1 MLKKSLP
8 LLLCLSLSV
17 SSVSAAELT
26 ANQAVTTQAQTQAPA
41 GEYKPFKSAVLQE
54 EAERASV
61 TKIPV
66 GNAYIPAGTELTI
79 ELTSTVSSKT
89 LKKGDPLPLKTLDNI
104 IINDVIVIPA
114 GTPVEGVVT
123 KATKSGMFG
132 RSGKLEFTITSVKT
146 INNVQIPLE
155 YTAFKKAGHDGG
167 AIAVAAVVSF
177 VGGMFMKGKNVEFPA
192 GSHFQAKV
200 VSDTDLLVK
209 LSDLAVAMDP
219 NKPHGVA
226 IMLK

>member
-26 ANQAVTTQAQTQAPA
+26 ANQAVTTQTQTQAPA

-89 LKKGDPLPLKTLDNI
+89 LKKGDPLPLKTLDI

-209 LSDLAVAMDP
+209 LSDLAAAMDP

>member
-26 ANQAVTTQAQTQAPA
+26 ANQAVTTQTQTQAPA

-132 RSGKLEFTITSVKT
+132 RSGKLEFTITSVK
-146 INNVQIPLE
+146 Q
-155 YTAFKKAGHDGG
+155 
-167 AIAVAAVVSF
+167 
-177 VGGMFMKGKNVEFPA
+177 
-192 GSHFQAKV
+192 
-200 VSDTDLLVK
+200 
-209 LSDLAVAMDP
+209 
-219 NKPHGVA
+219 
-226 IMLK
+226 

>member
-1 MLKKSLP
+1 M
-8 LLLCLSLSV
+8 
-17 SSVSAAELT
+17 
-26 ANQAVTTQAQTQAPA
+26 
-41 GEYKPFKSAVLQE
+41 
-54 EAERASV
+54 
-61 TKIPV
+61 
-66 GNAYIPAGTELTI
+66 
-79 ELTSTVSSKT
+79 
-89 LKKGDPLPLKTLDNI
+89 DNI

-209 LSDLAVAMDP
+209 LSDLAAAMDP

>member
-26 ANQAVTTQAQTQAPA
+26 ANQAVTTQTQTQAPA

-209 LSDLAVAMDP
+209 LSDLAVAMIP
-219 NKPHGVA
+219 INP
-226 IMLK
+226 ME

>member
-26 ANQAVTTQAQTQAPA
+26 ANQAVTTQTQTQAPA
-41 GEYKPFKSAVLQE
+41 SEYKPFKSAVLQE

-177 VGGMFMKGKNVEFPA
+177 VGGMFMKGKNVEFSA

-209 LSDLAVAMDP
+209 LSDLAAAMDP

>member
-26 ANQAVTTQAQTQAPA
+26 ANQAVTTQTQTQAPA

-66 GNAYIPAGTELTI
+66 GNAYIPELTI